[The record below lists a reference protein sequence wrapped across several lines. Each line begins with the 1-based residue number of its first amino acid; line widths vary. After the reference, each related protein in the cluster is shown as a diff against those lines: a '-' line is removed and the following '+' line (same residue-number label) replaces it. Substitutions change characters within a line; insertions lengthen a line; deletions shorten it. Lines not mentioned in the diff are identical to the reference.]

1 VAVTETFSAAEQS
14 ARRLMAIAAT
24 LGVVG
29 IAFNLNGDGT
39 LPKVLAGAGIIAL
52 VWSIHRYGRLGPD
65 APIAFSAPEPEEGP
79 RKKKKK
85 KKKVAAEAA
94 STDGRTET
102 PPSDTPPGESETN
115 DGM

>member
-1 VAVTETFSAAEQS
+1 MTGAMSGQEQS
-14 ARRLMAIAAT
+14 ARRFLAIAAT

-39 LPKVLAGAGIIAL
+39 LPKVLAAAGIIAL
-52 VWSIHRYGRLGPD
+52 IWSIHRYGRLGPD
-65 APIAFSAPEPEEGP
+65 APIAFEVPEEAP

-85 KKKVAAEAA
+85 KKRAPAASEAA
-94 STDGRTET
+94 
-102 PPSDTPPGESETN
+102 PSESESN